1 MGSSRLKPLTV
12 KEVERLTS
20 IYPQTI
26 RHIGLGGVPG
36 FVLVHTPSGYTG
48 YALRYRK
55 GKRLVKLT
63 IGSAKTY
70 SLADAR
76 KLAAKYRA
84 DVESG
89 KDPHGAKLA
98 ERNAHI
104 DKITLDPE
112 HLWLK
117 YMQLAASRL
126 RSRGE
131 KNRLFR
137 RHILPIIGG
146 RCITEVNR
154 SHALEVVDK
163 IVAEGKLPLADKVR
177 QEGTAFFNWLL
188 EREHV
193 DRNPFARIRKASIG
207 KSIRT
212 RVLNDIELREIWL
225 ASTPE
230 GRWGHW
236 IKLLILT
243 GARNAEVRNA
253 SWMEFDL
260 EGRVWTIPAH
270 RAKNNN
276 PHHIHLTDAMLAIL
290 DDVARFPDT
299 DLLFPASG
307 NISRCMSG
315 DQKVKDRIDN
325 SMRKAL
331 IKSGERDPE
340 NWRIHDFRRTIATG
354 LQRLGFR
361 PDIADQVIGH
371 VSSTR
376 SGAAAHYLHHRYEEE
391 KKQALGVWSTY
402 VMKIIEG
409 TSEAPTNVLE
419 MRR

>member
-1 MGSSRLKPLTV
+1 MGSSRLRPLTV
-12 KEVERLTS
+12 KEIESITS
-20 IYPQTI
+20 SAPTTI

-36 FVLVHTPSGYTG
+36 FVLVHTPSGYTS

-55 GKRLVKLT
+55 GNQLVKLT
-63 IGSAKTY
+63 IGSTKAFT
-70 SLADAR
+70 LADAR
-76 KLAAKYRA
+76 KLAAKFRA
-84 DVESG
+84 EVESG

-98 ERNAHI
+98 ERNASNER
-104 DKITLDPE
+104 TLLDPE

-126 RSRGE
+126 RSRHE
-131 KNRLFR
+131 KDRLFR

-146 RCITEVNR
+146 RCITEIKR

-163 IVAEGKLPLADKVR
+163 IVADGKLPLADKVR
-177 QEGTAFFNWLL
+177 QEGTAFFNWLW

-193 DRNPFARIRKASIG
+193 DGNPFARIRKATIG

-212 RVLNDIELREIWL
+212 RVLNDKELREIWI
-225 ASTPE
+225 ASEPE

-243 GARNAEVRNA
+243 GTRNAEVRNA

-260 EGRVWTIPAH
+260 EAQVWTIPAH
-270 RAKNNN
+270 RAKNNV
-276 PHHIHLTDAMLAIL
+276 PQQIHLADAALAVLNNI
-290 DDVARFPDT
+290 ARFPNT
-299 DLLFPASG
+299 DLLFPANG
-307 NISRCMSG
+307 NPTRCMSG
-315 DQKVKDRIDN
+315 DQKVKDRIDER
-325 SMRKAL
+325 MRKAL
-331 IKSGERDPE
+331 AAIGERDPE

-391 KKQALGVWSTY
+391 KKQALEVWSSY
-402 VMKIIEG
+402 VSKIIG
-409 TSEAPTNVLE
+409 TP
-419 MRR
+419 